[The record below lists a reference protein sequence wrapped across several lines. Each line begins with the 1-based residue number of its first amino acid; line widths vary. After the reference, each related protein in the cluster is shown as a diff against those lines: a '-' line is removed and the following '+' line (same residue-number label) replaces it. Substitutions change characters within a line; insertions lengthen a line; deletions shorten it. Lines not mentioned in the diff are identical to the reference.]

1 MRVTPSIYSYN
12 LILRAARDCGSK
24 DLNGKHRPIE
34 SVLLLEE
41 KTYSRTNNPLDPA
54 ILTTSE
60 LATVTNQ
67 LTVHPNLLAEKI
79 HSNNVMALKD
89 LERPENRYIY
99 FRSVFF
105 FFNIINFLPSF
116 FFFVS
121 FLRLALLG
129 GIEGFLAEM
138 SKDYVKPD
146 IKTFSLLLETIA
158 SNPSEE
164 KVRFRLDINEIAL
177 ITS

>member
-1 MRVTPSIYSYN
+1 
-12 LILRAARDCGSK
+12 
-24 DLNGKHRPIE
+24 
-34 SVLLLEE
+34 
-41 KTYSRTNNPLDPA
+41 
-54 ILTTSE
+54 
-60 LATVTNQ
+60 
-67 LTVHPNLLAEKI
+67 
-79 HSNNVMALKD
+79 
-89 LERPENRYIY
+89 
-99 FRSVFF
+99 
-105 FFNIINFLPSF
+105 
-116 FFFVS
+116 
-121 FLRLALLG
+121 LALLG

>member
-60 LATVTNQ
+60 LATVTQ

-105 FFNIINFLPSF
+105 FNIINFLPSF
-116 FFFVS
+116 FFLF
-121 FLRLALLG
+121 R
-129 GIEGFLAEM
+129 
-138 SKDYVKPD
+138 
-146 IKTFSLLLETIA
+146 FSGW
-158 SNPSEE
+158 PFWEE
-164 KVRFRLDINEIAL
+164 LKVF
-177 ITS
+177 